1 MRSSSPRKTLTVVL
15 GLLIG
20 LMVGG
25 GLAFVQAFIDQQRQ
39 DDEERQKLEE
49 IQQAI
54 SNAMTVGR
62 IFRWRQR
69 RTPKT

>member
-1 MRSSSPRKTLTVVL
+1 
-15 GLLIG
+15 
-20 LMVGG
+20 MVGG